1 MLLALAAR
9 SLRSMLMGKDAS
21 LPLTDLPRFAH
32 EQLGLH
38 GLMLSADLLAGR
50 TRDDLARL
58 RDASDRARC
67 SCLVLLE
74 ETPQALAGA
83 DATPAA
89 ERIRRVMAAASLLGC
104 NAAAVAVDAP
114 DTDEALET
122 VAQRFK
128 VLMTEAEQ
136 RELNLLILPGSP
148 TKGKGLTASPER
160 LTELLKKIGGFRVGT
175 MPDFAHAAQTDDM
188 PGYLRRVTPYASAV
202 LGTTMDFSALEG
214 ELDDERALVEHAGFD
229 LAAAVEAIA
238 AVGYD
243 GAVGLDYT
251 GSGDLALGLR
261 RSREAFAN
269 ALEGKTGPFS
279 LVEDDEFD
287 EEMDAAAVALL
298 DAIFSDDDE
307 DEEDADDQAQT
318 KDTAD
323 KDADPDPDADA
334 DPDTDDDQDKPA
346 ASAEAKASKKTTSKA
361 GSAAARKTTKKTG
374 KKTTKKTAKKSSE
387 QPDDAPEGQ
396 SEPSSDEGA
405 SP

>member
-1 MLLALAAR
+1 
-9 SLRSMLMGKDAS
+9 MLMGKDAS

-307 DEEDADDQAQT
+307 DEEDADDQAQA

-323 KDADPDPDADA
+323 KDADPDADA
-334 DPDTDDDQDKPA
+334 DPDTDDDQDKPET
-346 ASAEAKASKKTTSKA
+346 SAEAKTSKKTTSKA

>member
-1 MLLALAAR
+1 
-9 SLRSMLMGKDAS
+9 MLMGKDAS

-318 KDTAD
+318 KDTSD
-323 KDADPDPDADA
+323 KDADPDADA

-346 ASAEAKASKKTTSKA
+346 ASAEAKTSKKTTSKA

-396 SEPSSDEGA
+396 PEPSSDEGA

>member
-318 KDTAD
+318 KDTSD
-323 KDADPDPDADA
+323 KDADPDADA

-346 ASAEAKASKKTTSKA
+346 ASAEAKTSKKTTSKA

-396 SEPSSDEGA
+396 PEPSSDEGA